1 MMATLHDMHDK
12 NSRKKSVAEG
22 QKILILKGGVVIG
35 RRINVSSGG
44 KRIFGGMNKCII
56 AV

>member
-12 NSRKKSVAEG
+12 NSRKKSVVEG

-35 RRINVSSGG
+35 GSMFPVGVREFLGE
-44 KRIFGGMNKCII
+44 
-56 AV
+56 